1 MNYKLIVVLSVFLL
15 GACQNPQ
22 GNNVKYNKKNTTNF
36 CEKKGV
42 KTPRLFFML
51 QMLYF
56 SESKDLIFDRKKL
69 VIFKGGKDNNPML
82 EFLKYPKEAFIK
94 KLSHEQA
101 MDFYRENLNEMGMSY
116 HAWILADVLDI
127 INERNREALWQQF
140 VFVMNNNDPA
150 KEAKLFMMLWYVM
163 VREAS
168 KPPSDKQ
175 IKSKRWLEKM
185 RRITLV
191 KNIEKELDFMFEE
204 MINNSMNF
212 NKNKRSSNDGF

>member
-15 GACQNPQ
+15 SACQNPQ
-22 GNNVKYNKKNTTNF
+22 GNNVKYNKKNIISF

-56 SESKDLIFDRKKL
+56 SESKNLIFDRKKL
-69 VIFKGGKDNNPML
+69 VIFKGEKDNNPIL
-82 EFLKYPKEAFIK
+82 EFLKYPKEAFVRK
-94 KLSHEQA
+94 FGYEEA
-101 MDFYRENLNEMGMSY
+101 MVFYRENLNEMGMPY
-116 HAWILADVLDI
+116 NAWILADVLDVV
-127 INERNREALWQQF
+127 NERSKETLWQQF
-140 VFVMNNNDPA
+140 IFVMNNNDPA
-150 KEAKLFMMLWYVM
+150 KEAKLFMVLWYAM

-185 RRITLV
+185 RRIALV
-191 KNIEKELDFMFEE
+191 NKLERKLDFMFEE
-204 MINNSMNF
+204 MINDSKCY
-212 NKNKRSSNDGF
+212 NKNRRGSHDII

>member
-1 MNYKLIVVLSVFLL
+1 MI
-15 GACQNPQ
+15 
-22 GNNVKYNKKNTTNF
+22 
-36 CEKKGV
+36 EKI
-42 KTPRLFFML
+42 
-51 QMLYF
+51 
-56 SESKDLIFDRKKL
+56 SH
-69 VIFKGGKDNNPML
+69 FKGEKDNNPML
-82 EFLKYPKEAFIK
+82 AFLKYPKEAFIK

-116 HAWILADVLDI
+116 HAWILADVLDV

-150 KEAKLFMMLWYVM
+150 KEAKLFMMLWYAM

-168 KPPSDKQ
+168 KLPSDKQ

-204 MINNSMNF
+204 MINDSMNF
-212 NKNKRSSNDGF
+212 NKNKKEF

>member
-1 MNYKLIVVLSVFLL
+1 M
-15 GACQNPQ
+15 
-22 GNNVKYNKKNTTNF
+22 KYNKKNTINF
-36 CEKKGV
+36 CENKGV

-69 VIFKGGKDNNPML
+69 VIFKGEKDNNLML

-101 MDFYRENLNEMGMSY
+101 MGFYSENLNEMGMSY
-116 HAWILADVLDI
+116 YAWILADVLDV

-140 VFVMNNNDPA
+140 IFVMNNNNPA
-150 KEAKLFMMLWYVM
+150 KEAKLFMMLWYAM

>member
-1 MNYKLIVVLSVFLL
+1 
-15 GACQNPQ
+15 
-22 GNNVKYNKKNTTNF
+22 
-36 CEKKGV
+36 
-42 KTPRLFFML
+42 ML

-69 VIFKGGKDNNPML
+69 VLFKGEKDNNPMS
-82 EFLKYPKEAFIK
+82 EFLKYPKDAFIK

-101 MDFYRENLNEMGMSY
+101 MGFYRENLNEMGMSY
-116 HAWILADVLDI
+116 HAWILADVLDVV
-127 INERNREALWQQF
+127 NERNREALWQQF
-140 VFVMNNNDPA
+140 IFVVNNNDPA
-150 KEAKLFMMLWYVM
+150 KEAKLFMMLWYTM

-191 KNIEKELDFMFEE
+191 NKLEKKLDFMFEE
-204 MINNSMNF
+204 MINDSKF
-212 NKNKRSSNDGF
+212 DNKSRRGSNDIF